1 MRDRIVVGVDGSPSA
16 QTALAWAVCLAE
28 ALGTEVVAVHAVGLL
43 ETAHPLDQP
52 LAAWRAG
59 LHEVTDHQWCARLT
73 GTRLAHR
80 IEVAD
85 GPAVDVLLDAAERE
99 HAALVVVG
107 ARGVGSRPELALG
120 STSLR
125 LLQGARVPTLVVPD
139 TAASGTAVDRLR
151 RRILV
156 GVDRSP
162 ASLAALAVAVDLAQ
176 VLRASLTVLEAFEF
190 EPPFPLARADQ
201 GTGRADRSGP
211 LPAAA
216 VVEDLVRGI
225 REDGVAVEVVI
236 RSGDPA
242 TTVLEVADDIDA
254 DLVVVGS
261 RGGGARADP
270 LLGSV
275 ARTVAG
281 RGRRP
286 TLVVPSAAGS
296 VHLRT
301 EAAGV
306 RAPGPADWTDGAD
319 GRTNDPA
326 RTPA

>member
-1 MRDRIVVGVDGSPSA
+1 MRDRIVVGVDRSPGA
-16 QTALAWAVCLAE
+16 QVALVWAVRLGE
-28 ALGTEVVAVHAVGLL
+28 ALGAEVVAVHAVGLL
-43 ETAHPLDQP
+43 EAAHPAGQP
-52 LAAWRAG
+52 AGAWRAR
-59 LHEVTDHQWCARLT
+59 LLDVTDHHWCARLVDA
-73 GTRLAHR
+73 RMAHR
-80 IEVAD
+80 IEIVD

-125 LLQGARVPTLVVPD
+125 LLQTARVPTLVVP
-139 TAASGTAVDRLR
+139 ASAPAGTGGDQRR

-176 VLRASLTVLEAFEF
+176 VLRGSLTVVEAFEF
-190 EPPFPLARADQ
+190 EPPFPLAVPTAGASR
-201 GTGRADRSGP
+201 TDRSDA

-225 REDGVAVEVVI
+225 REDGIAVEVVV
-236 RSGDPA
+236 RSGEPGA
-242 TTVLEVADDIDA
+242 TLLQVADDIDA

-261 RGGGARADP
+261 RGGGDPADP
-270 LLGSV
+270 LLGSFP
-275 ARTVAG
+275 RTVAA

-286 TLVVPSAAGS
+286 TLVVPSAAGP
-296 VHLRT
+296 VRLRA
-301 EAAGV
+301 EAADHTTI
-306 RAPGPADWTDGAD
+306 A
-319 GRTNDPA
+319 
-326 RTPA
+326 